1 MSRKVKIREK
11 KMEDYCCYDFFG
23 ERDIS
28 RATYLLYLLETRDKE
43 KRFEEYVN
51 AMHEIISY
59 GDFGVVPYE
68 RFRYLEKCCCIFF
81 RLVDCNNPVIKDI
94 YRCIKLRLNV
104 LRKNLNV
111 DNIFVKYSDIL
122 SKVYISRILFDRW
135 FFDEVNVLVRTDD
148 RIIYKRNRKDIN
160 IILDEIKD
168 VAKSPYDIFYAN
180 NWKWKYHSILEEE
193 LKF

>member
-1 MSRKVKIREK
+1 M
-11 KMEDYCCYDFFG
+11 
-23 ERDIS
+23 
-28 RATYLLYLLETRDKE
+28 LLYI
-43 KRFEEYVN
+43 F
-51 AMHEIISY
+51 
-59 GDFGVVPYE
+59 
-68 RFRYLEKCCCIFF
+68 FF

-94 YRCIKLRLNV
+94 YRCIKLRLNA

-135 FFDEVNVLVRTDD
+135 FFDEVNVLVRTND

-160 IILDEIKD
+160 IILNEIKD
-168 VAKSPYDIFYAN
+168 VAKSPYDTFYMN

>member
-1 MSRKVKIREK
+1 MIGKAKIKEK
-11 KMEDYCCYDFFG
+11 KIEDYCGYDFFG

-81 RLVDCNNPVIKDI
+81 RLTDCNNPVIKDI

-168 VAKSPYDIFYAN
+168 VAKSPYDTFYMN

>member
-1 MSRKVKIREK
+1 M
-11 KMEDYCCYDFFG
+11 
-23 ERDIS
+23 
-28 RATYLLYLLETRDKE
+28 ETRDKE

-160 IILDEIKD
+160 IILDEIKN
-168 VAKSPYDIFYAN
+168 VAKSPYDTFYMN

-193 LKF
+193 LRF